1 MADQRG
7 GEFGCSAAKRVA
19 EGDRATVGI
28 YARGIEGGLLD
39 YGEGLRG
46 ERFIEFDYCDITE
59 RETGELQRLGNRE
72 NRADAEL
79 LGRAAGG
86 GVGDKSAERLWAG
99 SVGPG
104 FAQAPA

>member
-46 ERFIEFDYCDITE
+46 ERFIEFDYGDITE
-59 RETGELQRLGNRE
+59 RETGELQPLGNPE
-72 NRADAEL
+72 NRDHAEL
-79 LGRAAGG
+79 LRRAARGRVGDQTRGRRAAGSG
-86 GVGDKSAERLWAG
+86 GAG
-99 SVGPG
+99 RRRDP
-104 FAQAPA
+104 